1 MDDVVEYFH
10 EQGINIVTIQ
20 PEFQDFLPNS
30 PLLMSTN
37 KADNCLMQCR
47 GNGCLLKH
55 CCRRDEPPT
64 TNGNKIDKEAVV
76 GMRYNKSFECSTE
89 HIHEEKCTHHT
100 IAKEIKMKASTNDSN
115 QKVGNGSTKAVHLE
129 NGNKI
134 SDDKDKTAADAEV
147 IVENR
152 ENENKE
158 AAPPTT
164 TNEIEMK
171 KDSKSNAILKIE
183 INSKT
188 DTDNNVDE

>member
-1 MDDVVEYFH
+1 MNDVVEYFH

-20 PEFQDFLPNS
+20 PEFQDSLPNS

-55 CCRRDEPPT
+55 CCRRDETPT
-64 TNGNKIDKEAVV
+64 INESKIDKEAVV

-100 IAKEIKMKASTNDSN
+100 IAKEIKVKASTNDSN
-115 QKVGNGSTKAVHLE
+115 QKLENGSTKAVQLE
-129 NGNKI
+129 KGNKI
-134 SDDKDKTAADAEV
+134 SDDIDQTGADAEV

-158 AAPPTT
+158 AAPTKA
-164 TNEIEMK
+164 TNEIEIEK
-171 KDSKSNAILKIE
+171 PTNSNAILKIE

-188 DTDNNVDE
+188 DTDNNIVK